1 MVDFIRKTFDRYVYT
16 DDLDFD
22 SRVFNLILFVG
33 MLSLLI
39 SVVAHIVIGA
49 TPSLVAV
56 KAGMCFGIAG
66 LFVACNQ
73 YKLFAAARYIALVT
87 FCGVLFPFNFLAN
100 GGSHSGIAAY
110 FILTLLLI
118 VLLSKGTVFFVFMV
132 SQIAII
138 TACYALEWAKP
149 EWITPL
155 KGWQFY
161 LDNVV
166 SIINTGLFLGLVFA
180 GLRHLY
186 WREQHKAQIAA
197 KAKATFLANMSHE
210 MRTPMNAILGMVQ
223 IAAQNSTPEEI
234 NQCMKQIDISSKHLL
249 RLINDILDLSKIE
262 DGKLVLSHEP
272 FDLYQMIETV
282 RLCIEA
288 IPRQKNQNFIIN
300 FHDIADGH
308 QHLVGDEVRLS
319 QVFINFLS
327 NAFKF
332 TPENGSIY
340 LEITELEPTETQN
353 DTENK
358 TQDTKGK
365 NQDDQPAARFR
376 FEVKDT
382 GIGIAPENQTLIF
395 RPFEQADNSIARSHG
410 GTGLGLAICTRIVR
424 QMNSEIQI
432 QSQLGEGT
440 SFIFEV
446 SMELNPDADLDEN
459 KNDHKS
465 DILSPSAIRDY
476 SRCNVLIVDDVKI
489 NHLVLQQCLKPTHVN
504 VEAAFNGLEA
514 VTKVQQSPPGYY
526 SLVFMDIQMPVMDG
540 YTAAQTIR
548 ALQHPDAKTLPII
561 AITANAFKEDVEH
574 VLSAGMNGHI
584 SKPIDFKVVVR
595 TLRKMMRR

>member
-1 MVDFIRKTFDRYVYT
+1 MVDFVRKTFDQYVYT

-22 SRVFNLILFVG
+22 SRVFNLILIVG
-33 MLSLLI
+33 MLCLLI
-39 SVVAHIVIGA
+39 SVAAHVVIGV
-49 TPSLVAV
+49 TPSLGVV
-56 KAGMCFGIAG
+56 KAGMCFGIVG
-66 LFVACNQ
+66 LFVVCNQ
-73 YKLFAAARYIALVT
+73 YKLFAAGRYVALVT
-87 FCGVLFPFNFLAN
+87 FCNVLFPFNFLAN
-100 GGSHSGIAAY
+100 GGSQSGIAAY
-110 FILTLLLI
+110 FVLTLSLI
-118 VLLSKGTVFFVFMV
+118 VLLSKGTILFAFMAL
-132 SQIAII
+132 QIVVIS
-138 TACYALEWAKP
+138 ACYALEWAKP

-155 KGWQFY
+155 SGWQFY

-166 SIINTGLFLGLVFA
+166 SIINTGIFLGLVYT
-180 GLRHLY
+180 GLSRLY
-186 WREQHKAQIAA
+186 WREQRKAQIAA

-223 IAAQNSTPEEI
+223 IAAQNNTPEQI

-249 RLINDILDLSKIE
+249 RLINDVLDLSKIE
-262 DGKLVLSHEP
+262 DDKLVLSHEP
-272 FDLYQMIETV
+272 FDLYQMVETV

-288 IPRQKNQNFIIN
+288 IPRRKNQKFIIN
-300 FHDIADGH
+300 FHGIADGH
-308 QHLVGDEVRLS
+308 QHLIGDEIRLS
-319 QVFINFLS
+319 QVLINFLS

-332 TPENGSIY
+332 TPENGSVY
-340 LEITELEPTETQN
+340 LEITELEPTETQ
-353 DTENK
+353 
-358 TQDTKGK
+358 TQDK
-365 NQDDQPAARFR
+365 QLAACFR

-395 RPFEQADNSIARSHG
+395 RPFEQADNSIARSYG
-410 GTGLGLAICTRIVR
+410 GTGLGLAICTHIVR
-424 QMNSEIQI
+424 KMNSEIQV
-432 QSQLGEGT
+432 QSQLDEGT

-459 KNDHKS
+459 KNKNEHES
-465 DILSPSAIRDY
+465 DILSPSAILDY

-504 VEAAFNGLEA
+504 VETAFNGLEA
-514 VTKVQQSPPGYY
+514 VTKIRQSPPGYY

-561 AITANAFKEDVEH
+561 AITANAFKEDIEH

-595 TLRKMMRR
+595 TLRKTMKR